1 MKYDKPTVILF
12 IYLFIFSVIDNSY
25 YPFAYV
31 VCWSPILEVAMCLCI
46 CGS

>member
-12 IYLFIFSVIDNSY
+12 YFIFFFQLLTIA
-25 YPFAYV
+25 FAYV

-46 CGS
+46 SGS

>member
-1 MKYDKPTVILF
+1 MKYDKPTVIFF
-12 IYLFIFSVIDNSY
+12 IIFFYFFQLLTIA
-25 YPFAYV
+25 FAYV